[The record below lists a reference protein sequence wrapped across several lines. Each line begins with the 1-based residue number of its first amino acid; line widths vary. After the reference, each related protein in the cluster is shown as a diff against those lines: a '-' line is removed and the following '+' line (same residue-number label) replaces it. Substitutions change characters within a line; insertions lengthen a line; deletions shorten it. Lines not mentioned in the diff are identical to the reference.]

1 VKVFYIKCSSF
12 NTRFVIYSWW

>member
-1 VKVFYIKCSSF
+1 VKVFHIKCSSF